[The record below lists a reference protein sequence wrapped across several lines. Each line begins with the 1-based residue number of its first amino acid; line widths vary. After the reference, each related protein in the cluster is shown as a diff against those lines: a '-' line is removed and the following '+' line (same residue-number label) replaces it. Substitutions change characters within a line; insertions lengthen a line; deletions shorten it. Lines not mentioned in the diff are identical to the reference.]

1 MLLAVET
8 ILLTINYQQEH
19 GVADKPRRFHLQS
32 ISHQQFDDESLGFM
46 AEVGK
51 HAFFKSHIIVSDVEN
66 RAAVIFSSK
75 RRNSSETAKQ
85 SSLMKSN

>member
-8 ILLTINYQQEH
+8 IFLTLHFQQEH
-19 GVADKPRRFHLQS
+19 GAADKPCRFHLQS

-51 HAFFKSHIIVSDVEN
+51 HAFFKSHVIVSDVEN

-75 RRNSSETAKQ
+75 RRNSSETEKKV
-85 SSLMKSN
+85 L